1 MYLLNA
7 AMVAVIIITAWVC
20 WKKYILTENAS
31 IQTTEK
37 EGNYNL
43 SVSSWFNKERLVTD
57 RSHLTGQ
64 CMCLASDCAN
74 TAVSPYVQMSNY
86 MCGCIDVYIRHST
99 VCYVKMVLFL
109 SK

>member
-64 CMCLASDCAN
+64 CMCLASDRAN
-74 TAVSPYVQMSNY
+74 KVSPYVQMSNY
-86 MCGCIDVYIRHST
+86 TCRICVDV
-99 VCYVKMVLFL
+99 
-109 SK
+109 